1 MLTRE
6 EKAEIIRLTDDMM
19 LAATH
24 DLKILLSALMPG
36 APEEP
41 PAPRLPIAMR
51 AMKSYI
57 ENIS

>member
-6 EKAEIIRLTDDMM
+6 EKDEIMRLADDLM

-41 PAPRLPIAMR
+41 PAPRLPRAMR
-51 AMKSYI
+51 ALKDHI
-57 ENIS
+57 ENMS

>member
-6 EKAEIIRLTDDMM
+6 EKDEIMRLADDLM

-41 PAPRLPIAMR
+41 PPPRLPIAMR
-51 AMKSYI
+51 AMKTYI
-57 ENIS
+57 ESIS